1 MRGTVAA
8 LIIPVWEH
16 CRNSPDISKLS
27 RPPFKH
33 KNRSSPT
40 TYTVDQHHEGAQT
53 VRTVWLDP
61 CKAGVTFWGNR
72 RNGKLNPGGES
83 LPASIQVER
92 EVATVRGGTPPFSLP
107 YPVYATLARVALS
120 TSLTN
125 GPDFVNIFCWR
136 RIKNDPTS
144 RAYRPN

>member
-16 CRNSPDISKLS
+16 CRNSPDISKMS

-72 RNGKLNPGGES
+72 RNGKLNPGGGKPPCFNTS
-83 LPASIQVER
+83 GA
-92 EVATVRGGTPPFSLP
+92 RGGYGTGRYPPLFTTVPSICHTRTSGS
-107 YPVYATLARVALS
+107 VYLTHKRSGLCKHFLLATH
-120 TSLTN
+120 
-125 GPDFVNIFCWR
+125 
-136 RIKNDPTS
+136 
-144 RAYRPN
+144 